1 MKWLG
6 FLTDKPWLPQPAGS
20 APELHGPARMPAPKI
35 ALMALLGIISVFFLL
50 IFVTFITRSQYEDFQ
65 ALAGEPW
72 QPFTDT
78 GRLWINTAVLLA
90 ASVFMNRAVRA
101 LHRARPQAMLG
112 WLAGGALAAVAFLI
126 LQVSVWQFLMRLGYG
141 VSANAANSYFYM
153 LTGLHG
159 LHLVGGLVA
168 LGRVFARL
176 RADRTRRDVATAI
189 EGCALYWHYL
199 FVLWLVLFFLLTR
212 TPDTYAFIAAA
223 CGLG

>member
-1 MKWLG
+1 MKWFG
-6 FLTDKPWLPQPAGS
+6 FLSDKPWLPIPAGS
-20 APELHGPARMPAPKI
+20 APELTGPAQVPAPKI
-35 ALMALLGIISVFFLL
+35 ALGALLGIISVFFLL

-72 QPFTDT
+72 QPFSDT
-78 GRLWINTAVLLA
+78 WRLWINTAVLLA
-90 ASVFMNRAVRA
+90 ASVFMHRAVRKMRQNPA
-101 LHRARPQAMLG
+101 EAPLG
-112 WLAGGALAAVAFLI
+112 WLAGGALAAVLFLI

-141 VSANAANSYFYM
+141 VSANPANSYFYM

-159 LHLVGGLVA
+159 LHLIGGLVA
-168 LGRVFARL
+168 LGRVFL
-176 RADRTRRDVATAI
+176 QLGSDRSRRDITTAI

-199 FVLWLVLFFLLTR
+199 FILWLVLFFLLTR

>member
-1 MKWLG
+1 MKWFG
-6 FLTDKPWLPQPAGS
+6 FLSDKPWLPIPAGS
-20 APELHGPARMPAPKI
+20 APELTGPAQVPAPKI
-35 ALMALLGIISVFFLL
+35 ALGALLVIISVFFLL

-78 GRLWINTAVLLA
+78 WRLWINTAVLLA
-90 ASVFMNRAVRA
+90 ASVCMHRAVKT
-101 LHRARPQAMLG
+101 LHRSPAAPSLI
-112 WLAGGALAAVAFLI
+112 WLAGGALLAMVFLI
-126 LQVSVWQFLMRLGYG
+126 LQVSVWQFLTRLGYG
-141 VSANAANSYFYM
+141 VSTNAANSYFYM

-168 LGRVFARL
+168 LGRVVMQMQKGRSRQDL
-176 RADRTRRDVATAI
+176 VTAI

-199 FVLWLVLFFLLTR
+199 FLLWLVLFFMLTR
-212 TPDTYAFIAAA
+212 TPEAYALIAAA

>member
-1 MKWLG
+1 MKWFG
-6 FLTDKPWLPQPAGS
+6 FLSDKPWLPIPAGS
-20 APELHGPARMPAPKI
+20 APELTGPAQVPAPKI
-35 ALMALLGIISVFFLL
+35 ALGALLGVISVFFLL

-72 QPFTDT
+72 QPFSDT
-78 GRLWINTAVLLA
+78 WRLWINTAVLLA
-90 ASVFMNRAVRA
+90 ASVFMHRAVQKVRQNPSEA
-101 LHRARPQAMLG
+101 PLG
-112 WLAGGALAAVAFLI
+112 WLAGGALAAVLFLI

-141 VSANAANSYFYM
+141 VSANPANSYFYM

-159 LHLVGGLVA
+159 LHLIGGLVA
-168 LGRVFARL
+168 LGRVFL
-176 RADRTRRDVATAI
+176 QLSSDRSRRDITTAI

-199 FVLWLVLFFLLTR
+199 FILWLVLFFILTR